1 MLKKAILLL
10 VIFTIVSS
18 NETPYQKALSSF
30 KLGIGTL
37 IKPYPPNYIN
47 YVKNLKVDVEV
58 LVTSNEKILIPK
70 CNGDKQCLNNIE
82 QTQFSDKSYF
92 SSLNKQKNANTLIG
106 AIEYS
111 FKTERVDNVVYY
123 CFYKAKFNGN
133 IVEQI
138 EKFTAKKCK
147 RVIFWTKCENYE
159 IKRPRKLNIKEVEIV
174 DNAAR
179 TALNIEILAKL
190 NKLK

>member
-1 MLKKAILLL
+1 MLKKAIFLL

-18 NETPYQKALSSF
+18 NETPYQKALSYF
-30 KLGIGTL
+30 KQSIGKL
-37 IKPYPPNYIN
+37 IKSYPPNYTN
-47 YVKNLKVDVEV
+47 YVKNLKVDLEL
-58 LVTSNEKILIPK
+58 LVTSNEKLIIPK
-70 CNGDKQCLNNIE
+70 CNGNKVCLEHLEKAKDESIFSFINNYNG
-82 QTQFSDKSYF
+82 TV
-92 SSLNKQKNANTLIG
+92 IG
-106 AIEYS
+106 AIS
-111 FKTERVDNVVYY
+111 TRILTKIVDNQKYHF
-123 CFYKAKFNGN
+123 FYKAKFNGN

-138 EKFTAKKCK
+138 EKFTAQKCK

>member
-37 IKPYPPNYIN
+37 IKPYPPNYTN

-70 CNGDKQCLNNIE
+70 CDGIKQCIE
-82 QTQFSDKSYF
+82 HLENSVFTDKSQFIKFNNVKSTLTGGSSFMILNELIDNQQYYF
-92 SSLNKQKNANTLIG
+92 
-106 AIEYS
+106 Y
-111 FKTERVDNVVYY
+111 
-123 CFYKAKFNGN
+123 YKAKYNGD
-133 IVEQI
+133 IVQQTETI
-138 EKFTAKKCK
+138 KVRKCK
-147 RVIFWTKCENYE
+147 KVIFWTKCENQYV
-159 IKRPRKLNIKEVEIV
+159 KRPRPLNKKEIEIIEQ
-174 DNAAR
+174 AAHS
-179 TALNIEILAKL
+179 ALNIEILAKL